1 MYWSLKKVKKAIA
14 LFSVPY
20 YAKALFFG
28 IAGEIEHVKTLRSIG
43 KNFNTIIDI
52 GANKGQFVL
61 VARKCFPEAMI
72 YSFEPLAEPARSF
85 RKVFADDTLTTLH
98 EMAIGPTEGEQ
109 IIHIS
114 KSNDSSSLL
123 PISDLQSRI
132 FPGTEEV
139 ATRSITITPLENVI
153 SEEKIESPALL
164 KIDVQGYEL
173 EVLKG
178 CKSLLNQFDY
188 VYVECSFV
196 ELYEGQAL
204 ADEVIQYLINY
215 SFKLM
220 GIYNTFYDKKGLA
233 IQGDFLFINDSI
245 R

>member
-1 MYWSLKKVKKAIA
+1 MYCSLKKVKKIIA

-85 RKVFADDTLTTLH
+85 RRIFADDTLTTLH

-204 ADEVIQYLINY
+204 AHEVIKYLGRRHFILESIHNPSVTKY
-215 SFKLM
+215 HSVLQ
-220 GIYNTFYDKKGLA
+220 A
-233 IQGDFLFINDSI
+233 DFLFKSVK
-245 R
+245 